1 MTSESIAI
9 GADIGGSHI
18 TAAQVDITSKQLLT
32 SSLVR
37 MPVNAMAAAE
47 EVIRVWAGAIKQAMQ
62 HSQSNKVCLAMPGPF
77 AYEAGVCLISDQHK
91 YPKLFGLNIKKLLA
105 QVLGIAEGEIYI
117 NNDAACFLQGE
128 VFGGS
133 MSGHPHAI
141 SVTLGTGL
149 GTAIYKEGSARSADL
164 WNMPLYDSIAEDYL
178 STRWFVKQ
186 YETITGNTINGV
198 RELAEQAMA
207 NDRLKILFNE
217 FGNNLAVF
225 LNRFIAITGAP
236 AVVIGGNIAR
246 SFPLFK
252 AALLEG
258 VASRFPDVYITTSAL
273 GEGAALVGAVSFCC
287 GQRATST
294 F

>member
-1 MTSESIAI
+1 MTNQSIAI

-18 TAAQVDITSKQLLT
+18 TAAQVDVTGKQLLS
-32 SSLVR
+32 SSLARV
-37 MPVNAMAAAE
+37 PVDAMAAAD
-47 EVIRVWAGAIKQAMQ
+47 EVISVWASAIKQAGQ
-62 HSQSNKVCLAMPGPF
+62 HSEFNKVCLAMPGPF
-77 AYEAGVCLISDQHK
+77 AYEAGVCLINDQHK
-91 YPKLFGLNIKKLLA
+91 YPNLFGLNIKKMLA
-105 QVLGIAEGEIYI
+105 PVLGIAEGEIYI

-128 VFGGS
+128 VFSGS
-133 MSGHPHAI
+133 MSGHQHAI

-149 GTAIYKEGSARSADL
+149 GTAVYKEGSARSADL
-164 WNMPLYDSIAEDYL
+164 WNMPLFDSMAEDYL

-186 YETITGNTINGV
+186 YTAITGKTISGV
-198 RELAEQAMA
+198 RELAEQAA
-207 NDRLKILFNE
+207 TNDRLKMLFDE

-236 AVVIGGNIAR
+236 AIVIGGNIAR

-258 VASRFPDVYITTSAL
+258 VNSRYPDVCITTSVL

-287 GQRATST
+287 QQRASST